1 MATLKDEVLMVMLV
15 LKLEVLMNHIGLDD
29 EDTLGSS
36 VESFDGMTYK
46 KKTCEF
52 IDIKYFEEKVGC
64 GEGGI
69 RMRSMKLK
77 IIRRRSYNL
86 T

>member
-1 MATLKDEVLMVMLV
+1 MATFKDEVLMVMMV
-15 LKLEVLMNHIGLDD
+15 LKLEVLMNYIRLDD

-46 KKTCEF
+46 KKP
-52 IDIKYFEEKVGC
+52 V
-64 GEGGI
+64 
-69 RMRSMKLK
+69 SL
-77 IIRRRSYNL
+77 L